1 MSCSLSISPKISP
14 FNFREGAGCYLGL
27 YSWQYVLHVNLENFI
42 PANCLINLL
51 RYVGFISRTPGEK
64 IDQRDPSWPDFA
76 SHPERKTGRKGDE
89 TGKRAFPS
97 VCLYLEATEEEQ
109 RLASALGVKGVAAA
123 AVGRWSTTT
132 SPVLRKLLLLKGQV
146 LAQGPTST
154 CLTGCCLSRGSVILQ
169 FKVNSNSQTQVGQ
182 RQEDTS
188 SLGSGGVGL

>member
-14 FNFREGAGCYLGL
+14 CNFQEGAGCYLGL

-64 IDQRDPSWPDFA
+64 TDQRDPSWPDFA

-89 TGKRAFPS
+89 TGKRAFSS

-109 RLASALGVKGVAAA
+109 RLASALEVKGIAAA
-123 AVGRWSTTT
+123 AMSSAKETPSAGRAS
-132 SPVLRKLLLLKGQV
+132 
-146 LAQGPTST
+146 A
-154 CLTGCCLSRGSVILQ
+154 
-169 FKVNSNSQTQVGQ
+169 
-182 RQEDTS
+182 
-188 SLGSGGVGL
+188 GSGANVHLPHRLLFISCICDPAI